1 MINPWL
7 VAGGTLSLGAALL
20 HIAIILG
27 GPRWYRYFG
36 AGEDIARMAEEGRL
50 RPMII
55 TALVATVLALCG
67 LYAYS
72 GAGLFFPFPLRA
84 PVLWLITAVY
94 TMRGLAYP
102 FFKYFKPEFATP
114 FFLWSS
120 LICLLFGL
128 VHGIG
133 LAQTW
138 EQL

>member
-7 VAGGTLSLGAALL
+7 VAGGTLSLGAAIL
-20 HIAIILG
+20 HIAIIFG
-27 GPRWYRYFG
+27 GPSWYRYFG

-50 RPMII
+50 RPTVI
-55 TALVATVLALCG
+55 TVLIAAGLTLCG

-72 GAGLFFPFPLRA
+72 GAGLLSPFPLRA
-84 PVLWLITAVY
+84 PVLWLVTVVY
-94 TMRGLAYP
+94 TIRGLAYP
-102 FFKYFKPEFATP
+102 FFKVLKPEFATP

-120 LICLLFGL
+120 LICLIFGL

-133 LAQTW
+133 LTQIW